1 MGGGTL
7 VHLVRHGAH
16 DLVGHVLAGRM
27 PGVHLSAEGRLQA
40 ERAADVLAIRTVV
53 AVLSSPQPRAQE
65 TAAPIATRHGLRV
78 EIEHGLDELD
88 FGAWQ
93 GMAFAALDGRA
104 DWHAWNR
111 ARSLARPP
119 GGETMVQAQARVLAV
134 LARARTRWPGGEV
147 VLAGHQDVL
156 RAALL
161 GVLGA
166 PLDLFGR
173 LALAPGGRA
182 AVRLWDDHAELEALD
197 NGS

>member
-1 MGGGTL
+1 MSGTL

-16 DLVGHVLAGRM
+16 DLVGRVLAGRM
-27 PGVHLSAEGRLQA
+27 PGVHLSAEGVLQA
-40 ERAADVLAIRTVV
+40 GRVADALAARRIA

-65 TAAPIATRHGLRV
+65 TAAPIAARHGVVV
-78 EIEHGLDELD
+78 EIEDGLDELD

-104 DWHAWNR
+104 DWRAWNH
-111 ARSLARPP
+111 ARGLAQSPS
-119 GGETMVQAQARVLAV
+119 GETMMQVQARAMAV
-134 LARARTRWPGGEV
+134 LTRARARWPGGEV
-147 VLAGHQDVL
+147 VLTGHQDVL

-182 AVRLWDDHAELEALD
+182 VVRLWDEHAELEALD
-197 NGS
+197 NGR